1 MATPSKKVRRLSIHS
16 SHSEQGKKALE
27 KMSTSH
33 IRSVT
38 VFGSLDI
45 RIAFR
50 ILQVLDLEGCRDFKR
65 HHVKDIS
72 KMLLLKYLSLRGT
85 DARELPSNIGKMQY
99 LETLDVRETNV
110 TELPRTIVLL
120 DRILHIH
127 GGDKRRRKALKLP
140 DDIKHKPIRSLRVL
154 SGILVTEGSG
164 VASALAEMKLLR
176 KLAIYR
182 LCVNK
187 DSATFKA
194 LLSSVDRLLNRPFLT
209 SFTIVCQC
217 SDFLN
222 SLDSLSAPPALLKC
236 LNLHGVLLRLPT
248 WIHQLRV
255 ITELTLPI
263 TVLQTDTFESLS
275 KLYELFS
282 LTFSHALEN
291 QDSEVDGIIEK
302 NKLVT
307 GGKIVI
313 RSAEYIGGCHAKLKL
328 LRFCAPLLPPLHF
341 SEGAMRDVERLD
353 LQFRVLEGI
362 EGVQNLQGLQQ
373 MHLMVDVQASEETRS
388 MVNDLATK
396 TREEHAGRPRVF
408 VQKCPL

>member
-1 MATPSKKVRRLSIHS
+1 MATPSNKVRRLSIHGT
-16 SHSEQGKKALE
+16 HSEQVKKALE

-45 RIAFR
+45 RIVFR
-50 ILQVLDLEGCRDFKR
+50 ILQVLDLEGCRDLKR

-72 KMLLLKYLSLRGT
+72 QMLLLKYLSLRGT
-85 DARELPSNIGKMQY
+85 DAKELPSNIGKMQY
-99 LETLDVRETNV
+99 LETLDVRETKV
-110 TELPRTIVLL
+110 TMLPRTIVLL
-120 DRILHIH
+120 DRILHIL
-127 GGDKRRRKALKLP
+127 GGDKRRRKALKIP

-154 SGILVTEGSG
+154 SGILITEGSG
-164 VASALAEMKLLR
+164 IASALAEMRLLR

-194 LLSSVDRLLNRPFLT
+194 LLSSIDCLLNRPFL
-209 SFTIVCQC
+209 SSLTIVCEC

-222 SLDSLSAPPALLKC
+222 SLDSLSTPPVLLKC

-248 WIHQLRV
+248 WIDKLRV
-255 ITELTLPI
+255 TELTLPI
-263 TVLQTDTFESLS
+263 TVLRTDTFERLS
-275 KLYELFS
+275 QLLYGLFS
-282 LTFSHALEN
+282 LTFSQAVEN
-291 QDSEVDGIIEK
+291 HDSQVDDIIEK
-302 NKLVT
+302 NKSVT

-313 RSAEYIGGCHAKLKL
+313 STAAYGGYHEHKLKL
-328 LRFCAPLLPPLHF
+328 LRFSAPLLPPLHF

-362 EGVQNLQGLQQ
+362 EGVQNLEGLHQ
-373 MHLMVDVQASEETRS
+373 MHLMVDVQASEETKS

-396 TREEHAGRPRVF
+396 TRQHGRSRVF
-408 VQKCPL
+408 VQKCHF